1 MNPERQEAFARA
13 YIDYQG
19 RLYGYITTLLPN
31 RDDAEDV
38 LQRTSLIL
46 WQKWDQYDELRGFL
60 PWARGVALNEVRNF
74 LRRHERRN
82 VHLSEPV
89 VEMLAAELED
99 DRTEERWAA
108 LSKCL
113 EKLQQKQ
120 RELVEQC
127 YLGSDG
133 AGAVAASLQT
143 TRAAVYMRLHRVR
156 KILVECVNRELDSGA

>member
-1 MNPERQEAFARA
+1 MDSERQQAFAQA
-13 YIDYQG
+13 YIEYQG

-46 WQKWDQYDELRGFL
+46 WQKWEQFDEGRGFL
-60 PWARGVALNEVRNF
+60 PWARGIALNEVRNF

-99 DRTEERWAA
+99 DRGEERFAA
-108 LSKCL
+108 LSECL
-113 EKLQQKQ
+113 GKLKNPQ

-133 AGAVAASLQT
+133 VGAVASSLNT

-156 KILVECVNRELDSGA
+156 KLLVECVSRKLQAGT